1 MNPPLKDA
9 LREIHL
15 STGAIKKK
23 STQRTAT
30 QKRITN
36 FDETFAQ
43 PLGKAGEMSAL
54 LSKRAKNSRAL
65 PKNNFIRGLLIDT
78 TYKQVQRAL

>member
-1 MNPPLKDA
+1 LLKDA

-36 FDETFAQ
+36 FDKTLQQ
-43 PLGKAGEMSAL
+43 PLRKAGEMSVL
-54 LSKRAKNSRAL
+54 LTKEQK
-65 PKNNFIRGLLIDT
+65 T
-78 TYKQVQRAL
+78 VVH

>member
-1 MNPPLKDA
+1 VNPLLKDA

-23 STQRTAT
+23 STQRIAT

-43 PLGKAGEMSAL
+43 PLEKAGEKRSSTKQANLSCAL
-54 LSKRAKNSRAL
+54 SN
-65 PKNNFIRGLLIDT
+65 
-78 TYKQVQRAL
+78 